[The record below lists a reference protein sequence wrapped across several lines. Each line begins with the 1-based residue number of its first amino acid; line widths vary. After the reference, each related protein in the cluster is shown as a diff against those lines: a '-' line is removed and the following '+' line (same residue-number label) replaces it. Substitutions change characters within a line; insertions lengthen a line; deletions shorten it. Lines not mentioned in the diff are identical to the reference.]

1 MRGNVQTSSKMKRFS
16 KRRIV
21 SLTIVLILIIILSI
35 VLYKTIFKK
44 SQTYIVVNGY
54 VEKSNDTQGVLIK
67 EEQVVNINSNS
78 AVIPL
83 VEQGKR
89 VRKTESIAI
98 YKDNKYQDYIN
109 NINELDSQIESLV
122 KDLPKTYSN
131 DITYIENQIELLGK
145 QSRNTTSY
153 IKIQEYKTK
162 IDELTNQKISLLGEL
177 SPSGSKVRELI
188 NKRTRLEEAYKNS
201 SDNIKSPI
209 SGCITYKID
218 GIEKFTDISKVFS
231 YNIEDIEGIFNKY
244 KGNVSSDFGIKV
256 INNFIAYIIIK
267 VPNNEYIK
275 TGNSYY
281 IKFNDKSELKESAV
295 LRKTINIDD
304 ANKYCIFEITNGIE
318 KIVDSRIENVEV
330 IWTKKTG
337 MTVPLSGINLD
348 NNSNIGNVTIIK
360 NGDYLQVPIKIILYN
375 DNIAVVDNLTEDEK
389 ISNNIES
396 TNTLEVY
403 DQIVIKE

>member
-188 NKRTRLEEAYKNS
+188 DKRTRLEEAYKNS

-209 SGCITYKID
+209 SGCITYKTD
-218 GIEKFTDISKVFS
+218 GLEKFTDISKVFS

-295 LRKTINIDD
+295 LRKIINIDD